1 MIEVRD
7 LNFSF
12 GKKPIL
18 KNINLKVETGEKVII
33 IGPNGCGKTT
43 LLRLISGYLSPSSG
57 EIIL

>member
-18 KNINLKVETGEKVII
+18 KNINLKLLSKSFETSKRS
-33 IGPNGCGKTT
+33 CF
-43 LLRLISGYLSPSSG
+43 YLAQFP
-57 EIIL
+57 ILSVL